1 MLVVL
6 VGVGLSVVFNWQI
19 VRHPKTV
26 VMSGIGDP
34 LLQAWEMAWHRNFF
48 AAADFW
54 TANMFYPAKD
64 NFGFTD
70 SLLGYLP
77 LGYLFG
83 NGQYAA
89 VLRYNVAYVLAFAL
103 AFIGCHLL
111 VRQLGGSW
119 QAAALAGVVFAWAPW
134 RLTHNAHLNI
144 LSTGGIVLALFAL
157 ARGHGYSFRFGL
169 RPELARPWWAFAGW
183 LIAAWQLTI
192 GFAVGIPFF
201 YLMVLVGLTIVVVNV
216 VRRRALGIHSIV
228 ANGVGLVVFLGVTY
242 LAATPYLRVVDLY
255 HFTRTLNEVQAFSP
269 PPAGLLTASTQTWL
283 WRGTF
288 FDDLANVPALGAEEK
303 LLFPGLVLIV
313 FALVGLV
320 VSAWSVRIRV
330 GIGVAVVV
338 MTVLALGT
346 TFFGG
351 TYTFLPVWR
360 YLPGWHDMRTP
371 GRLILWTILLLILL
385 AAGAVTRLGQL
396 LAERGRPRL
405 VAFALLLPALGAL
418 LEGVPAQT
426 YAVTPGIP
434 PDVQRV
440 FAQTRDP
447 MLILPIDELSDFDY
461 LLWSTDG
468 FPLIANGNSGNFP
481 PQYQEIVAATQ
492 SFPDSHSI
500 AVLDKYGIH
509 KVVLLKVAAA
519 TTPYAA
525 ALRRPLDGLPVTK
538 TESPDIVVFTLR

>member
-1 MLVVL
+1 M
-6 VGVGLSVVFNWQI
+6 FNWPI
-19 VRHPKTV
+19 IRHPKTV

-48 AAADFW
+48 TAADFW
-54 TANMFYPAKD
+54 TANIFYPAKD

-77 LGYLFG
+77 LGFLFG

-103 AFIGCHLL
+103 AFIGCYLL

-134 RLTHNAHLNI
+134 RLTHNSHLNI

-169 RPELARPWWAFAGW
+169 RPELARPWWALTGW
-183 LIAAWQLTI
+183 LVAAWQMTI
-192 GFAVGIPFF
+192 GFALGIPFL
-201 YLMVLVGLTIVVVNV
+201 YLMALVGLTIVVVNV
-216 VRRRALGIHSIV
+216 VRRRALGVRSNV
-228 ANGVGLVVFLGVTY
+228 ANGVGLVIFLGVTY
-242 LAATPYLRVVDLY
+242 LMVTPYLRAVDLY

-269 PPAGLLTASTQTWL
+269 PPVGLLTASTQTWL

-288 FDDLANVPALGAEEK
+288 IDDLANVPALGAGEK

-338 MTVLALGT
+338 VTVLALGT

-360 YLPGWHDMRTP
+360 YLP
-371 GRLILWTILLLILL
+371 
-385 AAGAVTRLGQL
+385 AGTTCV
-396 LAERGRPRL
+396 RP
-405 VAFALLLPALGAL
+405 AG
-418 LEGVPAQT
+418 
-426 YAVTPGIP
+426 
-434 PDVQRV
+434 
-440 FAQTRDP
+440 
-447 MLILPIDELSDFDY
+447 
-461 LLWSTDG
+461 
-468 FPLIANGNSGNFP
+468 
-481 PQYQEIVAATQ
+481 
-492 SFPDSHSI
+492 
-500 AVLDKYGIH
+500 
-509 KVVLLKVAAA
+509 
-519 TTPYAA
+519 
-525 ALRRPLDGLPVTK
+525 
-538 TESPDIVVFTLR
+538 